1 MNKMNT
7 IESTDKLSSVNQYL
21 TFRIGE
27 EDYGVKILSVQE
39 IRGWEP
45 VARVPNT
52 PPYIKGVLN
61 LRGTTVP
68 VIDMRLRMELIDPK
82 YDNTT
87 VLIVLRAEINGD
99 ERIASLVV
107 DDVSDVMNARSD
119 AIKKTPDFGDRV
131 NTEFINGLV
140 DVGGKMV
147 MLFDVDTF
155 MKHPDIYEE
164 PTEQD

>member
-1 MNKMNT
+1 MNELSVVEGGKN
-7 IESTDKLSSVNQYL
+7 LSSVNQYL

-27 EDYGVKILSVQE
+27 EDYGVRILSVQE

-52 PPYIKGVLN
+52 PAYIKGVVN

-68 VIDMRLRMELIDPK
+68 VIDMRIRMELANPE
-82 YDNTT
+82 YDSTT

-99 ERIASLVV
+99 ERIAGLVV
-107 DDVSDVMNARSD
+107 DDVSDVMNARGD

-147 MLFDVDTF
+147 MLFDVDNF

-164 PTEQD
+164 PTEQG